1 MGLEAEEWNQA
12 VERLR
17 GVSVAERWQSEDVA
31 KLYAIALKVAPSQL
45 RSFDLPGGLPEDLAA
60 DILTT
65 KLNQQVDCVGVPFSF
80 FVVSLQNKAKS
91 WKRHQRVRANYQERQ
106 SAPEPEPIA
115 EHDGSEVER
124 RLAKAWGVLTDR
136 ERDIFERIGRDEPRE
151 EIASRLG
158 TSRTNVDQLISRARK
173 KLERKGLP

>member
-65 KLNQQVDCVGVPFSF
+65 KLNQQVD
-80 FVVSLQNKAKS
+80 
-91 WKRHQRVRANYQERQ
+91 
-106 SAPEPEPIA
+106 
-115 EHDGSEVER
+115 
-124 RLAKAWGVLTDR
+124 
-136 ERDIFERIGRDEPRE
+136 
-151 EIASRLG
+151 
-158 TSRTNVDQLISRARK
+158 
-173 KLERKGLP
+173 